1 MATDDRRSSRSLPA
15 VPPSRQM
22 RWRHPILVLDA
33 DPVGGQQAAE
43 VLTSIGLDVEV
54 MERPEELLERAA
66 MHPSTV
72 MVVEVPLQG
81 MSETVLLS
89 TAQRMTGLKVMPIV
103 LTSRTYPEDGSVAK
117 SLLAQGAV
125 DFVGRPARSLR
136 WRSALTRALS
146 DLQMESA
153 KLTSLQKKR
162 SRPTHSREFSV
173 PPAVFGDSS
182 ADLHSSRHDGL
193 SRSADPLRPHASS
206 SRPLRQGPTAAE
218 VLSASDRRDLAAKGF
233 KAPLEAIAGNLLT
246 KVPPA
251 GPTFVWQ
258 ATETQLTIACIGQE
272 HAHGAEIRLSFT
284 IPDPKTG
291 RDGRPR
297 VIGRV
302 AQARGYPWGNLVRLQ
317 VIGAAPRADYDRLI
331 EIVGRF
337 GNWSLD

>member
-1 MATDDRRSSRSLPA
+1 
-15 VPPSRQM
+15 M

-43 VLTSIGLDVEV
+43 VLTAIGLEVEV
-54 MERPEELLERAA
+54 MERPEKLLERAA

-117 SLLAQGAV
+117 SLLALGAV

-136 WRSALTRALS
+136 WRSALARALS
-146 DLQMESA
+146 NLQTESA
-153 KLTSLQKKR
+153 KLTSLQKES
-162 SRPTHSREFSV
+162 SRPPHAGEFSI

-182 ADLHSSRHDGL
+182 ADLHSGRHELL
-193 SRSADPLRPHASS
+193 SRPADPPSPHASS
-206 SRPLRQGPTAAE
+206 SRTLRQGPTVAE
-218 VLSASDRRDLAAKGF
+218 VLSASDRRNLAAKGF
-233 KAPLEAIAGNLLT
+233 TAPLEAVAGNLLT

-251 GPTFVWQ
+251 GPTLVWQ

-272 HAHGAEIRLSFT
+272 HAHGAEVRLSFT
-284 IPDPKTG
+284 IPNPETG

-302 AQARGYPWGNLVRLQ
+302 AQVRGYPWGTLVRLQ
-317 VIGAAPRADYDRLI
+317 LIGAAPQADYDRLI

-337 GNWSLD
+337 GSWSLD